1 MWLAQYR
8 KQVRGGAMLREGERE
23 NPEQQELSSDARRRG
38 ETSNATETFAYL
50 GIHAGEAFVGTLQD
64 PGLLHVNTRHC
75 LRKRLREQQRAGG
88 RDIVNASRCA
98 RPGVFATRD
107 RGYLM

>member
-1 MWLAQYR
+1 MRLAQYR
-8 KQVRGGAMLREGERE
+8 KQIRAARCRARERQHL
-23 NPEQQELSSDARRRG
+23 EQQELSSDARRRG
-38 ETSNATETFAYL
+38 ETSNAAETFAYL

-75 LRKRLREQQRAGG
+75 LEKRLREQQRAGG

-98 RPGVFATRD
+98 RPE
-107 RGYLM
+107 YLRLAIAGI

>member
-1 MWLAQYR
+1 MP
-8 KQVRGGAMLREGERE
+8 REGER
-23 NPEQQELSSDARRRG
+23 NLEQQELSSDARRRG

-75 LRKRLREQQRAGG
+75 LEKRLREQQRAGG

-98 RPGVFATRD
+98 RPE
-107 RGYLM
+107 YLRLAIAGI

>member
-1 MWLAQYR
+1 MR
-8 KQVRGGAMLREGERE
+8 REEERG

-50 GIHAGEAFVGTLQD
+50 GIHAGKAFVGTLQD
-64 PGLLHVNTRHC
+64 PRLLHVNTRHC
-75 LRKRLREQQRAGG
+75 LGKRLREQQRADG

-98 RPGVFATRD
+98 RPE
-107 RGYLM
+107 YLRLAIASI